1 MESFN
6 QLSNFVWGPMPI
18 EKDTN
23 VCQQGLYMDT
33 AGGAQLQILMQ
44 VSTPIIIVSY
54 LQYLLSSL

>member
-6 QLSNFVWGPMPI
+6 QLSNFVCGPMPI

-44 VSTPIIIVSY
+44 VSTPIIIVS
-54 LQYLLSSL
+54 